1 MATNKIVK
9 FAEGNVDN
17 TFTDNELLEKDLLD
31 GIKFGSIAYSDILN
45 AILRQTTAI
54 TSIIGELMTNQLG
67 KDITSNVNLNDLSET
82 LKKLSIST
90 QTIINAKAGITKI
103 WSGTTA
109 EYNSLTKDPNTIYF
123 IID

>member
-103 WSGTTA
+103 WSGTTT
-109 EYNSLTKDPNTIYF
+109 EYNGLTKDPNTIYF